1 MPRLLYFGRGGLV
14 LDYLNQ
20 AGCTSVSRMEEANVV
35 VVENYDNNS
44 ANPFERLTGTIGLMR
59 EALDVI
65 QDTSIERMVV
75 ITDQSSTKG
84 SMRKGTTSGV
94 ALDDVHGL
102 GSLTVEVLSRMAAN
116 MGVKTRVY
124 RIQPDQVQDALA
136 HIHSFLD
143 SDEDSPL
150 YEVVS
155 Q

>member
-1 MPRLLYFGRGGLV
+1 
-14 LDYLNQ
+14 
-20 AGCTSVSRMEEANVV
+20 MEEANIV

-65 QDTSIERMVV
+65 QETSIERMVV

-84 SMRKGTTSGV
+84 AMRKGTTSGV

-124 RIQPDQVQDALA
+124 RIQSGQVQDALA

-143 SDEDSPL
+143 SDEDSPV